1 MALIL
6 PSAEL
11 ASKQLQT
18 VSLLRRAEDKRRRLN
33 FEFFDQLDCLDLS
46 DVPHYVSESLEGA
59 D

>member
-6 PSAEL
+6 PCPEL
-11 ASKQLQT
+11 ASIQPATPL
-18 VSLLRRAEDKRRRLN
+18 LLRRAEDTRRRLN

-46 DVPHYVSESLEGA
+46 DVPHDLSESLEGA

>member
-11 ASKQLQT
+11 ASKQVETPLPLT
-18 VSLLRRAEDKRRRLN
+18 RAEDKRRRLN

-46 DVPHYVSESLEGA
+46 DVPHYISESLEGA